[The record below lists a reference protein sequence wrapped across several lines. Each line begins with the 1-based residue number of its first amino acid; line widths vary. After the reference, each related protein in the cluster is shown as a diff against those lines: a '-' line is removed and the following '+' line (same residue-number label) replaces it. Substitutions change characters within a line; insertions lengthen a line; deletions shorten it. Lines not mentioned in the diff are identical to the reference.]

1 MVSSGGTVEQTVDR
15 TSWDA
20 AVPIILT
27 TLIKTQVKSGCGM
40 DGHINFS
47 VNEMLLQI
55 TASKCQ
61 SPHSEN
67 VLGWIPTCVLS
78 GISRWL
84 TILNKLKRR
93 CLQTIVHPQISANP
107 MILTQNWNIGHKF
120 LLIPLNGCQVWL
132 LSAELAI
139 EVVTFNPRNY
149 CCHDVGL
156 AVKVWKV

>member
-1 MVSSGGTVEQTVDR
+1 MVPSGGTVEETVDR
-15 TSWDA
+15 SSWDV

-27 TLIKTQVKSGCGM
+27 TLIKTQVKSGCGK
-40 DGHINFS
+40 DRHISFS
-47 VNEMLLQI
+47 VNEILLQI
-55 TASKCQ
+55 TASKRQ

-84 TILNKLKRR
+84 TILINQKQ
-93 CLQTIVHPQISANP
+93 CLQTDVYPKISANP

-132 LSAELAI
+132 LSAELEI

-149 CCHDVGL
+149 CCNDVGL